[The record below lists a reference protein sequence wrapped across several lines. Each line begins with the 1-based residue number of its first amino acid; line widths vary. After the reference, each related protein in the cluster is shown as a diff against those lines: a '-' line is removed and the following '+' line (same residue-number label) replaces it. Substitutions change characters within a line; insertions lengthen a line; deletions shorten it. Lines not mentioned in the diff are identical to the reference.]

1 MSLTEFKFFF
11 LSIFL
16 FFLTT
21 DASPQSVSLL
31 SDEIIIFFKDVNY
44 RNYAQ
49 EDGNPTTDQGVRDY
63 LDTVYIWS
71 SSYGYYY
78 FKYIENHFCST
89 FLLPWL

>member
-1 MSLTEFKFFF
+1 MIYYLFINSVAYRVQVIF

-16 FFLTT
+16 FFLAT

-63 LDTVYIWS
+63 LDTVYI
-71 SSYGYYY
+71 
-78 FKYIENHFCST
+78 
-89 FLLPWL
+89 

>member
-31 SDEIIIFFKDVNY
+31 SDEMIIFFKDV
-44 RNYAQ
+44 
-49 EDGNPTTDQGVRDY
+49 TTEIMLKR
-63 LDTVYIWS
+63 TVTQQQTKVWETI
-71 SSYGYYY
+71 
-78 FKYIENHFCST
+78 
-89 FLLPWL
+89 